1 VSATD
6 VAVCEPFGQLLHR
19 EPLAVVLDAEFELS
33 VGLDE
38 AKRHL
43 GRLRVPNDVGQ
54 ELTGRREHEL
64 LLRMAG
70 PVARSSFSSRCTPRP
85 APAHS
90 RDARGGGGCRRVVIA
105 GASRGSSS
113 PPLAPAHL
121 SHELVGRAPWP
132 RNIAGLRARLNALGL
147 PALAQEGTALHI
159 HQHLD
164 LYVDG
169 RRVAV
174 PAGIGIDESQGFI
187 SPLHTHD
194 ESGVIHV
201 ESPDVRTFTLGQ
213 FFAVWGLRLTP
224 RCLGGNCATRSK
236 VIRVFVDG
244 KQLRGRSAP
253 APARGA

>member
-1 VSATD
+1 MATP
-6 VAVCEPFGQLLHR
+6 AHR
-19 EPLAVVLDAEFELS
+19 DRLWLTLATLAVAAVV
-33 VGLDE
+33 VG
-38 AKRHL
+38 
-43 GRLRVPNDVGQ
+43 
-54 ELTGRREHEL
+54 
-64 LLRMAG
+64 
-70 PVARSSFSSRCTPRP
+70 
-85 APAHS
+85 
-90 RDARGGGGCRRVVIA
+90 VVIA
-105 GASRGSSS
+105 GADGGSAS

-121 SHELVGRAPWP
+121 SGELLGRAPWP
-132 RNIAGLRARLNALGL
+132 RNIAGLRARLQALEL

-169 RRVAV
+169 RRVTV

-224 RCLGGNCATRSK
+224 RCLGGYCATRSK
-236 VIRVFVDG
+236 VTRVFVDG
-244 KQLRGRSAP
+244 KRFSGDPRLLPLAEHEEILVAYGTRAQLPRP
-253 APARGA
+253 FPARFDFPAGL